1 MLAGLG
7 CDDPRW
13 VWPLVGELRAP
24 QLAAVYIGAR
34 RQEASPGEGEI
45 VKRKRETQWGSR
57 GRAGPDQYLWTS
69 SGSPSEARSV
79 RPTTSCHQLYFILA
93 LYFEDFSLFQ
103 IDSWPLGF
111 YAEAFLCWIVFP
123 FLRFSWS
130 PSDLHHGLWRHLLI
144 HVFCLVLAGQAL
156 VVPLLFFLCCCLA
169 MLLTSKSRLHFW
181 GFCVQFCLTVVH
193 RSARQ
198 VKHQW
203 ILQAN
208 SVYLCISSGS
218 PWFSLLWL
226 TIIAQTWK
234 VSLQVTLFL
243 VLTGHTHTAFMNSPG
258 PTSENEV
265 WLCICGRVWRPRKA
279 RAHHIPWCSSEL

>member
-1 MLAGLG
+1 M
-7 CDDPRW
+7 
-13 VWPLVGELRAP
+13 GE
-24 QLAAVYIGAR
+24 
-34 RQEASPGEGEI
+34 
-45 VKRKRETQWGSR
+45 SR
-57 GRAGPDQYLWTS
+57 S
-69 SGSPSEARSV
+69 SGSGSV
-79 RPTTSCHQLYFILA
+79 SVDIERISFGGKVRTSNNQLPPA
-93 LYFEDFSLFQ
+93 LLHSCPLFWGFFSLPDRFVA
-103 IDSWPLGF
+103 SWILCWGVSLLQTK
-111 YAEAFLCWIVFP
+111 AFLCWIVFP

-130 PSDLHHGLWRHLLI
+130 PSDLHHGLWRHLFI

-258 PTSENEV
+258 PSSENEV
-265 WLCICGRVWRPRKA
+265 WICICGRVWRPRKA